1 MQNLQLSVSP
11 LTLPASCPPRGNAAP
26 PPPLRH
32 PLLHFCPSFPP
43 SRCSRACFFKSLSS
57 PLKVALACGATKM
70 SGKEKRPSRPPQ
82 PPTPPPPPPPHSIFS
97 YVNSHFPP
105 EQTHFP
111 RLRPATLHTA
121 PPTFFFF
128 FLIIHVS
135 FPNATWLPRGEMKS
149 TRRLPVCVTMIELRS
164 SLSAAP
170 QSHQVEARPRRTTPA
185 AIGSITGKR
194 VSLPRQ

>member
-1 MQNLQLSVSP
+1 MFLLSHFLLPILQEVML
-11 LTLPASCPPRGNAAP
+11 
-26 PPPLRH
+26 PPLRH
-32 PLLHFCPSFPP
+32 PLLHF
-43 SRCSRACFFKSLSS
+43 SR
-57 PLKVALACGATKM
+57 V
-70 SGKEKRPSRPPQ
+70 SRPAAALVPVSSNRSVFRRRLLLPAGLRKCQGKKKDPRALPNPQ
-82 PPTPPPPPPPHSIFS
+82 PPTPPPHSIFS

-121 PPTFFFF
+121 PATFFFL

-170 QSHQVEARPRRTTPA
+170 QSHQVEARPR
-185 AIGSITGKR
+185 
-194 VSLPRQ
+194 